1 MSFESLVLNNL
12 KKYKVLAIV
21 GVFVSFFVV
30 VGILNYFQKVTL
42 EGFVTLSQSQNV
54 EKFGGH
60 KNHVTSH
67 KTENFDCGGNHNKN
81 IQQ

>member
-42 EGFVTLSQSQNV
+42 EGFVTLSQSPNV
-54 EKFGGH
+54 EKFGTHTYKEKFG
-60 KNHVTSH
+60 
-67 KTENFDCGGNHNKN
+67 CGGNHNKPN
-81 IQQ
+81 Q

>member
-42 EGFVTLSQSQNV
+42 EGFVTLSQSPNV
-54 EKFGGH
+54 EKFGGY
-60 KNHVTSH
+60 
-67 KTENFDCGGNHNKN
+67 KTEKFGGCGNHNKN
-81 IQQ
+81 KQ